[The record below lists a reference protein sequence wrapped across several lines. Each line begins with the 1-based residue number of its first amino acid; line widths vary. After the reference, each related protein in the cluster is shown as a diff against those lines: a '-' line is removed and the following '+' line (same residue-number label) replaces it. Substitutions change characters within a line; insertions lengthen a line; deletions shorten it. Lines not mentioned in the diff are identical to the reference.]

1 MNRRRVA
8 AVAALVLVPALAGGF
23 VLQDRGTRDGA
34 RLFDQVAT
42 LIGDRFVDTLSQAQL
57 YEKAARGLVA
67 QLQDPY
73 SELFSPA
80 QLSSFNRNT
89 AGRYGGVGMQIE
101 EQHGQTVVSKVFPN
115 TPAEGAGVQEGDR
128 ILFVDTAS
136 TRGWKLNQVSG
147 ALLGTPGTKVKVKF
161 GRPGVS
167 EPIAIEFTRAVIHIP
182 AVPYGIMI
190 DPGVG
195 YIPLQGFNE
204 TAGEEVATQVMRLQK
219 MGAKSLIID
228 LRGNPGGFLDQAMA
242 VSNLFLRRGREILAV
257 KDRGAEVQKIV
268 AERPAMAPSI
278 PLVVLVDGY
287 SASASEIVAGALQ
300 DHDRAV
306 ILGTT
311 SFGKG
316 LVQTV
321 FPLDGGWALKMTTA
335 KWLTPSGRTIH
346 KDRKFQDGQFVETP
360 PDSLE
365 SDSTRKARPAFKSDA
380 GRIVYGGGGITPDLV
395 VRPDTFSTAEQQF
408 IKAIAPKSQEIYVA
422 LYDFAYALKGKVK
435 PDFTVTP
442 EWRDEIG
449 KKILATGAKVDAAQL
464 SSASH
469 YLDRLI
475 ENRVARLAFG
485 DSAAKRRD
493 IDDDVQLRRAIELAR
508 KSTTQQD
515 LFASAKAAQTASR

>member
-1 MNRRRVA
+1 MIRPRTA
-8 AVAALVLVPALAGGF
+8 AIAGLVLIPALVGGF
-23 VLQDRGTRDGA
+23 KWQERGVRDGA
-34 RLFDQVAT
+34 RLFDQVVT
-42 LIGDRFVDTLSQAQL
+42 LVGDRFVDTLSQGQMF
-57 YEKAARGLVA
+57 EKAARGLVT

-73 SELFSPA
+73 SELFSPT

-101 EQHGQTVVSKVFPN
+101 EQRGQVVVSKVFPN

-128 ILFVDTAS
+128 IVFVDTAS
-136 TRGWKLNQVSG
+136 TRGWKLQQVSG
-147 ALLGTPGTKVKVKF
+147 ALLGTPGTKVKVRF

-167 EPIAIEFTRAVIHIP
+167 ELIALEFTRAIIHIP

-190 DPGVG
+190 EPGVG

-204 TAGEEVATQVMRLQK
+204 TAGEEVSTQVLRLQK
-219 MGAKSLIID
+219 AGAKSLILD
-228 LRGNPGGFLDQAMA
+228 LRGNPGGFLDQALV
-242 VSNLFLRRGREILAV
+242 VSNLFLKRGQEILSV
-257 KDRGAEVQKIV
+257 KGRDDAPQRLV
-268 AERPAMAPSI
+268 AERPAMAPTI
-278 PLVVLVDGY
+278 PLVVLSDGY

-306 ILGTT
+306 IVGTT

-316 LVQTV
+316 LVQTL

-346 KDRKFQDGQFVETP
+346 KDRKFQDGQFLETP

-365 SDSTRKARPAFKSDA
+365 SDSARKARPAFKSDG
-380 GRIVYGGGGITPDLV
+380 GRVIYGGGGIAPDLLI
-395 VRPDTFSTAEQQF
+395 RPDTFTTAEQTF

-422 LYDFAYALKGKVK
+422 LYDFAYSLKGKVK
-435 PDFTVTP
+435 PDFVVTQ
-442 EWRDEIG
+442 EWRNAIG
-449 KKILATGAKVDAAQL
+449 AKILASGAKVDQAQIDG
-464 SSASH
+464 SH
-469 YLDRLI
+469 RYLDRLI

-493 IDDDVQLRRAIELAR
+493 VDDDVQLRRAIELAR

-515 LFASAKAAQTASR
+515 LFALARAAQTASR